1 MIKISSIISGMWLA
15 LTTSAI
21 LHISPTNDF
30 YEKSV
35 PVTLPY
41 RCGIY
46 LQYPSY
52 ICRRYVEDIAQV
64 VISQVYDNYLQCT
77 V

>member
-1 MIKISSIISGMWLA
+1 MWLTYDR
-15 LTTSAI
+15 LCDI

-30 YEKSV
+30 YEISEFSV

-46 LQYPSY
+46 LQYLVPKFRRSHLSE
-52 ICRRYVEDIAQV
+52 ICGGYRTSGH
-64 VISQVYDNYLQCT
+64 ISGI
-77 V
+77 